1 MILYKTKQAEIIRLD
16 NISSNNTGNTENTGG
31 TGGNIENTENSK
43 KYADLAQSY
52 AVGTGNS
59 IRENDMSDNSKHY
72 WELVK
77 NAIDNGQLAEFEYFQ
92 TYDEF
97 EEALG
102 NDNIRDDMLVV
113 IKDHI
118 YSSDDNNDVID
129 NALSLESRHAVQN
142 KIVTKALND
151 LDAKIP
157 QVDARL
163 SSTSE
168 NPVQNKVIYSKLE
181 EISDRIN
188 NLNTKLEEISNKIT
202 NTGSS
207 GITGNTIESEYAVL
221 AGWRFATNG
230 NPTNGQSH
238 IIGTNAEH
246 TISSNSKLTIFTNN
260 QSDISIMSSKN
271 FDIMADNIGIH
282 ANGNIKNIYIG
293 GITEGAYSRDNNI
306 YLIGKVYVNGRLL
319 E

>member
-16 NISSNNTGNTENTGG
+16 NISSNNTGNTENTEG
-31 TGGNIENTENSK
+31 TGENIESSK

-59 IRENDMSDNSKHY
+59 IRENDMSDNSKYY
-72 WELVK
+72 WKLVK
-77 NAIDNGQLAEFEYFQ
+77 DAIDNGQLAEFEYFQ

-97 EEALG
+97 EEALR
-102 NDNIRDDMLVV
+102 NNNIRDDILVV
-113 IKDHI
+113 IKDHV

-168 NPVQNKVIYSKLE
+168 NPVQNKEIFAKLT
-181 EISDRIN
+181 EITDSIRNIV
-188 NLNTKLEEISNKIT
+188 S
-202 NTGSS
+202 SS
-207 GITGNTIESEYAVL
+207 GSFANATFQLSGSDLYITLNENVSTKVNFTL
-221 AGWRFATNG
+221 D
-230 NPTNGQSH
+230 
-238 IIGTNAEH
+238 GTD
-246 TISSNSKLTIFTNN
+246 LR
-260 QSDISIMSSKN
+260 
-271 FDIMADNIGIH
+271 
-282 ANGNIKNIYIG
+282 
-293 GITEGAYSRDNNI
+293 ITME
-306 YLIGKVYVNGRLL
+306 
-319 E
+319 